1 MYRSAHDPRQL
12 ELDLFFM
19 PFGGYLDPENRW
31 VKLARRVP
39 WQQYERQYAEHFS
52 KHTGPPAKP
61 FRIALGAL
69 LIQKQLATSDRETVE
84 LIRENPYLQF
94 FIGLGGF
101 TTKAPF
107 GASTM
112 KQFRKRIPNDV
123 LGEISAYVREAEQ
136 AEKQRETGSSD
147 S

>member
-39 WQQYERQYAEHFS
+39 WQEYERQYAEHFS
-52 KHTGPPAKP
+52 KHTGTPAKP

-69 LIQKQLATSDRETVE
+69 LIQSRLHVSDRETVE
-84 LIRENPYLQF
+84 LIKESPYLQF

-101 TTKAPF
+101 TTQAPF
-107 GASTM
+107 GVTTM
-112 KQFRKRIPNDV
+112 KQFRKRIPADMFK
-123 LGEISAYVREAEQ
+123 EILERITQAEGAEQ
-136 AEKQRETGSSD
+136 ERQD